1 MNVSE
6 GLEVLRNKSE
16 ELQVLRLT
24 INEELGS
31 VRKVVSE
38 EIKVDRINKLEELEV
53 LRMIINKEKEILRN
67 DISQ

>member
-31 VRKVVSE
+31 
-38 EIKVDRINKLEELEV
+38 ELEV
-53 LRMIINKEKEILRN
+53 LSMIINKEKEILRN